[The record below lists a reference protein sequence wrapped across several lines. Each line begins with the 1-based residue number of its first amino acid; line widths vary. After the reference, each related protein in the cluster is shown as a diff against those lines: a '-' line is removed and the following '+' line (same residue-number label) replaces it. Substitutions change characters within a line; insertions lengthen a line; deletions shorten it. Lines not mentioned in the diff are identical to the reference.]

1 MPTTRYSKQC
11 YHMLR
16 RLDEIGR
23 KTWASKIK
31 NVLYEYGFGYV
42 WIYDGVGNCSQF
54 LKCFERRHKD
64 CSLKN
69 LQQKIRDSSE
79 VKMLSTL

>member
-1 MPTTRYSKQC
+1 MFALSECGRYPLSVTYMTQCIKYWIKLAEMPTTRYPKQC

-16 RLDEIGR
+16 RLDETVR

-42 WIYDGVGNCSQF
+42 WINDGVEN
-54 LKCFERRHKD
+54 
-64 CSLKN
+64 
-69 LQQKIRDSSE
+69 
-79 VKMLSTL
+79 

>member
-1 MPTTRYSKQC
+1 MPTTRYPKQY

-16 RLDEIGR
+16 KLDENGR

-42 WIYDGVGNCSQF
+42 WINDGDGN
-54 LKCFERRHKD
+54 
-64 CSLKN
+64 
-69 LQQKIRDSSE
+69 SSHLL
-79 VKMLSTL
+79 LSALNNDL